1 MRAAALNTAQTAPMV
16 KSRTLREGALGVV
29 DYRCDAGANDKP
41 FTEVH
46 IHHSVSYVRKGSFGY
61 RCCGRLFELVA
72 GSVLVGRPG
81 DEYVCSHEHHEGG
94 DECLSFRIGPE
105 LVDTLGARNGLWRS
119 GALPPLPELMVLG
132 ELAQGAADG
141 SNDIGLDEAGLW
153 FTHRF
158 IELASGRDDKPD
170 ATRGVDRRRAVE
182 AALWIEAHSAEA
194 IELDD
199 VARTSGLSAFHFLRL
214 FTKVL
219 GVTPHQ
225 YLLRSRLRRAARLL
239 ADASLPITGIAL
251 DVGFNDLS
259 NFVRTFRR
267 AAGVS
272 PRGFR
277 AAARGERK
285 ILQERLVAAS

>member
-1 MRAAALNTAQTAPMV
+1 MV
-16 KSRTLREGALGVV
+16 TSRTLCDGALGVI
-29 DYRCDAGANDKP
+29 DYRCDAGANDRP
-41 FTEVH
+41 FTEFH
-46 IHHSVSYVRKGSFGY
+46 DHHSVSYVRKGSFGY
-61 RCCGRLFELVA
+61 RCCGHLFELVT

-81 DEYVCSHEHHEGG
+81 DEYVCSHEHRGGG
-94 DECLSFRIGPE
+94 DECLSFRVDPA
-105 LVDTLGARNGLWRS
+105 LVDSLGARSGTWRS

-141 SNDIGLDEAGLW
+141 SNDIGLDEAALC

-158 IELASGRDDKPD
+158 IELAGGRDDKPD
-170 ATRGVDRRRAVE
+170 ATRSVDRRRAVE
-182 AALWIEAHSAEA
+182 AALWIEVHSAEA

-225 YLLRSRLRRAARLL
+225 YLLRSRLRHAARLL
-239 ADASLPITGIAL
+239 ADESLPITGIAL

-285 ILQERLVAAS
+285 ILQERLVAAA

>member
-1 MRAAALNTAQTAPMV
+1 MV
-16 KSRTLREGALGVV
+16 TSRTLRDGALGVI
-29 DYRCDAGANDKP
+29 DYRCDAGMSDRP
-41 FTEVH
+41 FAELHT
-46 IHHSVSYVRKGSFGY
+46 HHSVSYVRKGSFGY
-61 RCCGRLFELVA
+61 RCCGRLFELVT

-81 DEYVCSHEHHEGG
+81 DEYICSHEHHEGG
-94 DECLSFRIGPE
+94 DECLSFRIDPA
-105 LVDTLGARNGLWRS
+105 LVDTLGARPGPWRS

-132 ELAQGAADG
+132 ELAQAAADG

-158 IELASGRDDKPD
+158 VELAGGRDDKAD
-170 ATRGVDRRRAVE
+170 AARSVDRRRAVE
-182 AALWIEAHSAEA
+182 AALWIEAHSADA

-199 VARTSGLSAFHFLRL
+199 VAHTSGLSAFHFLRL

-225 YLLRSRLRRAARLL
+225 YLLRTRLRRAAQLL
-239 ADASLPITGIAL
+239 ADESLPITGIAL

-285 ILQERLVAAS
+285 IFQERLIAAS

>member
-1 MRAAALNTAQTAPMV
+1 MV
-16 KSRTLREGALGVV
+16 TSRTLRDGALGVI
-29 DYRCDAGANDKP
+29 DYRCDAGANDPP
-41 FTEVH
+41 FAEFH
-46 IHHSVSYVRKGSFGY
+46 EHHSVSYVRKGSFGY
-61 RCCGRLFELVA
+61 HCCGRVFELVT

-81 DEYVCSHEHHEGG
+81 DDYVCSHEHREGG
-94 DECLSFRIGPE
+94 DECLSFRIDPA
-105 LVDTLGARNGLWRS
+105 LVDSLGAHPSTWRS

-141 SNDIGLDEAGLW
+141 SNDIGLDEAALW

-158 IELASGRDDKPD
+158 IGLAGGREIRAD
-170 ATRGVDRRRAVE
+170 AARSVDRRRAVD
-182 AALWIEAHSAEA
+182 AALWIEAHSAEP

-239 ADASLPITGIAL
+239 ADESLPITGIAL

-272 PRGFR
+272 PRRFR

-285 ILQERLVAAS
+285 IFQERLVAAS

>member
-1 MRAAALNTAQTAPMV
+1 MV
-16 KSRTLREGALGVV
+16 TSRTLRDGALGVV
-29 DYRCDAGANDKP
+29 DYRCNAGANDRP
-41 FTEVH
+41 FTELH
-46 IHHSVSYVRKGSFGY
+46 ADHSVSYVRKGSFGY
-61 RCCGRLFELVA
+61 RCCGRVFELVS
-72 GSVLVGRPG
+72 GSVLIGRPG

-94 DECLSFRIGPE
+94 DECLSFRLDPA
-105 LVDTLGARNGLWRS
+105 LVDSLAARPSNWRS

-141 SNDIGLDEAGLW
+141 SNDIGLDEAALW

-158 IELASGRDDKPD
+158 VELAAGRDDKTG
-170 ATRGVDRRRAVE
+170 AARSVDRRRAVE

-225 YLLRSRLRRAARLL
+225 YLLRSRLRHAARLL
-239 ADASLPITGIAL
+239 ADESLPITAIAL

-272 PRGFR
+272 PRGVR

-285 ILQERLVAAS
+285 ILQERLIAAS

>member
-1 MRAAALNTAQTAPMV
+1 M
-16 KSRTLREGALGVV
+16 REGALSVV
-29 DYRCDAGANDKP
+29 DYRCDAGVNDRP
-41 FTEVH
+41 FTEFH
-46 IHHSVSYVRKGSFGY
+46 ANHSVSYVRKGSFGY
-61 RCCGRLFELVA
+61 HCCGRLFELVS

-81 DEYVCSHEHHEGG
+81 DDYVCSHEHREGG
-94 DECLSFRIGPE
+94 DECLSFRVDPA
-105 LVDTLGARNGLWRS
+105 LVDSLGGRPDTWRS

-141 SNDIGLDEAGLW
+141 SNDIGLDEAALW

-158 IELASGRDDKPD
+158 IELAGGREDKAD
-170 ATRGVDRRRAVE
+170 AARSVDRRRAVE
-182 AALWIEAHSAEA
+182 AALWIEAHSAEP

-199 VARTSGLSAFHFLRL
+199 VARTSGLSPFHFLRL

-239 ADASLPITGIAL
+239 ADESLPITGIAL

-285 ILQERLVAAS
+285 ILQERLVTAS

>member
-1 MRAAALNTAQTAPMV
+1 MV
-16 KSRTLREGALGVV
+16 THRTLRQGALGVV
-29 DYRCDAGANDKP
+29 DFRCNAGANDRP

-46 IHHSVSYVRKGSFGY
+46 DHHSISYVRKGSFGY
-61 RCCGRLFELVA
+61 RCCGRVFELVT
-72 GSVLVGRPG
+72 GSVLVARPG
-81 DEYVCSHEHHEGG
+81 DEYVCSHEHREGG
-94 DECLSFRIGPE
+94 DECLSFRIDPA
-105 LVDTLGARNGLWRS
+105 LVDSLGADPNTWRS
-119 GALPPLPELMVLG
+119 GALPPLPQLMVLG
-132 ELAQGAADG
+132 ELAQGAAEG
-141 SNDIGLDEAGLW
+141 SNDVGLDEVALC

-158 IELASGRDDKPD
+158 IELAGGRENKAD
-170 ATRGVDRRRAVE
+170 AARRVDRRRAVE
-182 AALWIEAHSAEA
+182 AALWIEAHSAEP

-225 YLLRSRLRRAARLL
+225 YLLRSRLRRAAQLL
-239 ADASLPITGIAL
+239 ADESLPITGIAL

-267 AAGVS
+267 AAGMS

-285 ILQERLVAAS
+285 FFQERLVAAS

>member
-1 MRAAALNTAQTAPMV
+1 MV
-16 KSRTLREGALGVV
+16 TSRTLRDGALGVI
-29 DYRCDAGANDKP
+29 DYRCDAGADDRP
-41 FTEVH
+41 FSELHTD
-46 IHHSVSYVRKGSFGY
+46 HSVSYVRKGSFGY
-61 RCCGRLFELVA
+61 RCCGRMFELVS

-94 DECLSFRIGPE
+94 DECLSFRLDPA
-105 LVDTLGARNGLWRS
+105 LVDSLGARPQTWRS

-141 SNDIGLDEAGLW
+141 SNDIGLDEAALW

-158 IELASGRDDKPD
+158 VELAGGHEDRTD
-170 ATRGVDRRRAVE
+170 AVRSVDRRRAVE
-182 AALWIEAHSAEA
+182 AALWIEAHSTDA

-199 VARTSGLSAFHFLRL
+199 AARSSGLSAFHFLRL

-225 YLLRSRLRRAARLL
+225 YLLRSRLRHAARLL
-239 ADASLPITGIAL
+239 ADESLPITAVAL

-285 ILQERLVAAS
+285 IFQERMVAAS

>member
-1 MRAAALNTAQTAPMV
+1 MV
-16 KSRTLREGALGVV
+16 TSRTLLDGALGVV
-29 DYRCDAGANDKP
+29 DYRCDAGALDKP
-41 FTEVH
+41 FTELH
-46 IHHSVSYVRKGSFGY
+46 THHSVSYVRKGSFGY
-61 RCCGRLFELVA
+61 HCCGRVFELVT
-72 GSVLVGRPG
+72 GSVLVGRPD

-94 DECLSFRIGPE
+94 DECLSFRIDPA
-105 LVDTLGARNGLWRS
+105 LVDTLGARPSTWRS
-119 GALPPLPELMVLG
+119 SALPPLPELMVLG

-141 SNDIGLDEAGLW
+141 SNNVGLDEAALW

-158 IELASGRDDKPD
+158 IELAGGREGQAD
-170 ATRGVDRRRAVE
+170 ATRSVDRRRAVE
-182 AALWIEAHSAEA
+182 AALWIEAHSAEP

-214 FTKVL
+214 FTTVL

-225 YLLRSRLRRAARLL
+225 YLLRSRLGRAARLL
-239 ADASLPITGIAL
+239 ADESLSITGIAL

-285 ILQERLVAAS
+285 ILQERLIAAS

>member
-1 MRAAALNTAQTAPMV
+1 MV
-16 KSRTLREGALGVV
+16 THQTLRQGALAVV
-29 DYRCDAGANDKP
+29 DYRCDAGANDRP

-46 IHHSVSYVRKGSFGY
+46 ADHSISYVRKGSFGY
-61 RCCGRLFELVA
+61 SCCGRVFELVT

-81 DEYVCSHEHHEGG
+81 DEYVCSHQHHESG
-94 DECLSFRIGPE
+94 DECLSFRVEPA
-105 LVDTLGARNGLWRS
+105 LVDSLGADPNAWRS

-141 SNDIGLDEAGLW
+141 SNDIGLDEAALW

-158 IELASGRDDKPD
+158 IELAELAGGR
-170 ATRGVDRRRAVE
+170 ATKVDTARSVDRRRAVE
-182 AALWIEAHSAEA
+182 AALWIEAHSAEP

-214 FTKVL
+214 FAKVL

-225 YLLRSRLRRAARLL
+225 YLLRSRLRRAAQLL
-239 ADASLPITGIAL
+239 ADESLPITGIAL

-267 AAGVS
+267 AAGMS

-285 ILQERLVAAS
+285 FFQERLVAAS

>member
-1 MRAAALNTAQTAPMV
+1 MV
-16 KSRTLREGALGVV
+16 KSRTLREGALGVI
-29 DYRCDAGANDKP
+29 DHRCNAGANDRP
-41 FTEVH
+41 FAELHT
-46 IHHSVSYVRKGSFGY
+46 HHCVSYVRKGSFGY
-61 RCCGRLFELVA
+61 RCCGRMFELVT

-94 DECLSFRIGPE
+94 DECLSFRIDPA
-105 LVDTLGARNGLWRS
+105 LVDSLGGRQDLWRS
-119 GALPPLPELMVLG
+119 SALPPLPELMVLG

-141 SNDIGLDEAGLW
+141 SNDFGLDEAALW

-158 IELASGRDDKPD
+158 VELAGGREDK
-170 ATRGVDRRRAVE
+170 AEASRSVDRRRAVE
-182 AALWIEAHSAEA
+182 AALWIEAHSADP

-225 YLLRSRLRRAARLL
+225 YLLRSRLRHAAQLL
-239 ADASLPITGIAL
+239 ADESLPITGIAL

-277 AAARGERK
+277 AAARGKRK

>member
-1 MRAAALNTAQTAPMV
+1 
-16 KSRTLREGALGVV
+16 LRDGAVGVI
-29 DYRCDAGANDKP
+29 DCRCDAGANVKP
-41 FTEVH
+41 FTEFH
-46 IHHSVSYVRKGSFGY
+46 THHSISYVRKGSFGY
-61 RCCGRLFELVA
+61 RCCGRAFELVT

-94 DECLSFRIGPE
+94 DECLSFRIDPA
-105 LVDTLGARNGLWRS
+105 LVDSLGGRQDLWRS
-119 GALPPLPELMVLG
+119 SALPPLPELMVLG

-141 SNDIGLDEAGLW
+141 SNDFGLDEAALW

-158 IELASGRDDKPD
+158 VELAGGREDK
-170 ATRGVDRRRAVE
+170 AEASRSVDRRRAVE
-182 AALWIEAHSAEA
+182 AALWIEAHSADP

-225 YLLRSRLRRAARLL
+225 YLLRSRLRHAAQLL
-239 ADASLPITGIAL
+239 ADESLPITRIAL

-277 AAARGERK
+277 AAARGKRK

>member
-1 MRAAALNTAQTAPMV
+1 MV
-16 KSRTLREGALGVV
+16 TSRTLRDGALGVI
-29 DYRCDAGANDKP
+29 DYRCNAGANDTP
-41 FTEVH
+41 FSEFHT
-46 IHHSVSYVRKGSFGY
+46 HHSVSYVRKGSFGY
-61 RCCGRLFELVA
+61 RCCGRRFELVT
-72 GSVLVGRPG
+72 GSVLVGQPG
-81 DEYVCSHEHHEGG
+81 DEYVCSHEHRDGG
-94 DECLSFRIGPE
+94 DECLSFRVDPA
-105 LVDTLGARNGLWRS
+105 LVESLRARPGTWRS

-141 SNDIGLDEAGLW
+141 SNDIGLDEAALC

-158 IELASGRDDKPD
+158 IELAGCRDARPD

-182 AALWIEAHSAEA
+182 AASWIEAHSAEA

-199 VARTSGLSAFHFLRL
+199 VARVSGLSAFHFLRL

-225 YLLRSRLRRAARLL
+225 HLLRSRLRRAARLL
-239 ADASLPITGIAL
+239 ADESLPITGIAL

>member
-1 MRAAALNTAQTAPMV
+1 MV
-16 KSRTLREGALGVV
+16 THRTLRQGALGVV
-29 DYRCDAGANDKP
+29 DFRCNAGANDRP

-46 IHHSVSYVRKGSFGY
+46 DHHSISYVRKGSFGY
-61 RCCGRLFELVA
+61 RCCGRVFELVT
-72 GSVLVGRPG
+72 GSVLVARPG
-81 DEYVCSHEHHEGG
+81 DEYVCSHEHREGG
-94 DECLSFRIGPE
+94 DECLSFRIDPA
-105 LVDTLGARNGLWRS
+105 LVDSLGADPNTWRS
-119 GALPPLPELMVLG
+119 GALPPLPQLMVLG
-132 ELAQGAADG
+132 ELAQGAAEG
-141 SNDIGLDEAGLW
+141 SNDVGLDEVALC
-153 FTHRF
+153 FTRRF
-158 IELASGRDDKPD
+158 IELAGGRENKAD
-170 ATRGVDRRRAVE
+170 AARSVDRRRAVE
-182 AALWIEAHSAEA
+182 AALWIEAHSAEP

-225 YLLRSRLRRAARLL
+225 YLLRSRLRRAAQLL
-239 ADASLPITGIAL
+239 ADESLPITGIAL

-267 AAGVS
+267 AAGMS

-285 ILQERLVAAS
+285 FFQERLVAAS